1 MCNASFCLA
10 FALTLNKPM
19 TALQVIVIIFSTHFA
34 QLPLSIDYALLKQYR
49 ILGHSPKFIAVWL
62 AT

>member
-10 FALTLNKPM
+10 FALTLNRPK
-19 TALQVIVIIFSTHFA
+19 TALQAIVVISRAHFV
-34 QLPLSIDYALLKQYR
+34 QLAVSIDYALLKQYR